1 MPSIA
6 EFIRQYRKE
15 LIKAKTKLLKLDR
28 SNLKAKEQLANE
40 TLWIVFQIDEMKK
53 YVVDDD
59 KRQLESIAADANGIL
74 KSLGMKADGGDLLYL
89 EGEAPA
95 QGYFEVLKKDPEF
108 LKIDREFKI
117 LRNAFNKADK
127 GNAFAMLQ
135 LRGKIRSLIERA
147 EKYAQDRFSMVPET
161 LEQFYEHYMVPY
173 YILDTDFR
181 SDAATNINVI
191 EGGLEGWHRRR

>member
-28 SNLKAKEQLANE
+28 SNFREKEQLATE
-40 TLWIVFQIDEMKK
+40 TLWIIFQVDELKK

-59 KRQLESIAADANGIL
+59 KRQLEFIASEANGIL

-89 EGEAPA
+89 EGEAPV
-95 QGYFEVLKKDPEF
+95 QGYFEILKTDPEF
-108 LKIDREFKI
+108 KKIDTEFKV
-117 LRNAFNKADK
+117 LRNAFKKADK
-127 GNAFAMLQ
+127 ANAFAMLQ

-147 EKYAQDRFSMVPET
+147 EKYAQDRFSTNPEQ
-161 LEQFYEHYMVPY
+161 LEEFYEHYMVPY
-173 YILDTDFR
+173 YVLDTDFR
-181 SDAATNINVI
+181 SDADTNINVI
-191 EGGLEGWHRRR
+191 KGGLEGLRRR

>member
-28 SNLKAKEQLANE
+28 SNFREKEQLATE
-40 TLWIVFQIDEMKK
+40 TLWIIFQVDELKK

-59 KRQLESIAADANGIL
+59 KRQLEFIASEANGIL

-89 EGEAPA
+89 EGEAPV
-95 QGYFEVLKKDPEF
+95 QGYFEILKKDPEF
-108 LKIDREFKI
+108 KKIDTEFKV
-117 LRNAFNKADK
+117 LRSTFKKADK
-127 GNAFAMLQ
+127 ANAFAMLQ

-147 EKYAQDRFSMVPET
+147 EKYAQDRFSTNPEQLERLLVFLESPRLILMYCLFILGADVP
-161 LEQFYEHYMVPY
+161 
-173 YILDTDFR
+173 
-181 SDAATNINVI
+181 
-191 EGGLEGWHRRR
+191 RRTFM